1 MDFDRLG
8 TSAAS
13 EDRDEIFR
21 VVAARISQLAAQFR
35 INLDSPLKHGN
46 DGLSKKKEAYVI

>member
-35 INLDSPLKHGN
+35 INLDSPLKHAGMT
-46 DGLSKKKEAYVI
+46 D